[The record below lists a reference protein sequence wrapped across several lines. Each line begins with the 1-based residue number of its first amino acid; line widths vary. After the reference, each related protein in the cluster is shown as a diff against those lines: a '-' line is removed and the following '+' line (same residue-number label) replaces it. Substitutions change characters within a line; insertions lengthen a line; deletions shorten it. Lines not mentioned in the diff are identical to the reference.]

1 MIKNS
6 IKLVLTSL
14 MLVTVCSAETSYG
27 TVNGEEITH
36 DEVSQTLGQAGMN
49 FSTLPNDMKKQVVEM
64 VVTRKL
70 LSQNAMK
77 FDLKKTDE
85 YKKKLELLTKELVLN
100 IWMEQEAKKIKD
112 GVKDEDIKAYYE
124 KNKEKYSKPAQLQA
138 RHILVEKE
146 DTAKEI
152 IKTLGDTNNTEETF
166 IKLAKE
172 KSIGPSG
179 KNGGDLGWFGLDRMV
194 PEFSAAADKLKKGE
208 FTQEAVKTQFGY
220 HVIYLEG
227 RKEASTQKL
236 DEVKEMI
243 ILALNKERFNTF
255 MDDTVKKLKEEA
267 KLELKDFSDTNTS
280 KSKK

>member
-6 IKLVLTSL
+6 IKLALTSL

-27 TVNGEEITH
+27 TVNGEEITD

-49 FSTLPNDMKKQVVEM
+49 FSTLPNDMKKQVLDM
-64 VVTRKL
+64 VVSRKL

-100 IWMEQEAKKIKD
+100 VWMEQEAKKIKD

-124 KNKEKYSKPAQLQA
+124 KNKEKYSKPAQLKA

-208 FTQEAVKTQFGY
+208 FTKEAVKTQFGY

-267 KLELKDFSDTNTS
+267 KLELKDFSENNTS